1 MNESIENTEVM
12 EADADHQDAFLD
24 GWGEDDGLDTEGSA
38 DGQDAG
44 DQEESVGSEADAG
57 SEDAAESLSDVAG
70 TGATDERQEADAA
83 ENTDQQPPA
92 GQQAEPKTWTLRH
105 LDSEHTVG
113 EAEMVALAQKGLD
126 YDRIRGKYDEAK
138 PVIEMFGEFARAAG
152 MSIPDYVRSVRTE
165 AKRAGGMSEE
175 EARRAVDLEEREAS
189 IHAQEAHQQEQQDAR
204 RAEQERINR
213 DLVEFQRAFPDA
225 YDNAKKDPKSIPD
238 SVWAEVKNGLS
249 LTAAYSRY
257 AVEQARASVKTAQET
272 VKTVQQAHKNAQRST
287 GSMKSAG
294 NDSRNIDPFLAGF
307 DS

>member
-1 MNESIENTEVM
+1 MNETIENTEVM
-12 EADADHQDAFLD
+12 EETADQQDAFLD
-24 GWGEDDGLDTEGSA
+24 GWGEDDGLDTEVSA
-38 DGQDAG
+38 DGQDAD
-44 DQEESVGSEADAG
+44 DQEDSVGSETDAG
-57 SEDAAESLSDVAG
+57 SEDTSEGSPEG
-70 TGATDERQEADAA
+70 TENEASGEAQEADAA
-83 ENTDQQPPA
+83 ENNDQQPPE

-105 LDSEHTVG
+105 LDSERTVG
-113 EAEMVALAQKGLD
+113 EAEMVTLAQKGLD

-152 MSIPDYVRSVRTE
+152 MSIPDYVRQVRTE

-189 IHAQEAHQQEQQDAR
+189 IHAQEAQQQEQQAAK

-249 LTAAYSRY
+249 LTAA
-257 AVEQARASVKTAQET
+257 
-272 VKTVQQAHKNAQRST
+272 
-287 GSMKSAG
+287 
-294 NDSRNIDPFLAGF
+294 
-307 DS
+307 

>member
-1 MNESIENTEVM
+1 MSENIENTEVM
-12 EADADHQDAFLD
+12 EETADQQDAFLD
-24 GWGEDDGLDTEGSA
+24 GWGEDDGLDTEASA

-57 SEDAAESLSDVAG
+57 SEDAAASLSDVAG
-70 TGATDERQEADAA
+70 TGTTDEMQDADAA

-92 GQQAEPKTWTLRH
+92 GQQEEPKTWTLRH
-105 LDSEHTVG
+105 LDSERTVG
-113 EAEMVALAQKGLD
+113 EAEMVTLAQKGLD

-189 IHAQEAHQQEQQDAR
+189 IHAQEAQQQEQQAAR

-294 NDSRNIDPFLAGF
+294 NDSRNTDPFLAGF

>member
-12 EADADHQDAFLD
+12 EETADQQDAFLD
-24 GWGEDDGLDTEGSA
+24 GWGEDDGLDTDVSA
-38 DGQDAG
+38 DGQDAD
-44 DQEESVGSEADAG
+44 DQEESVGSETDAG
-57 SEDAAESLSDVAG
+57 SEDASEDSPEG
-70 TGATDERQEADAA
+70 TDNEASGEAQDADAA
-83 ENTDQQPPA
+83 ENPDQQPPE

-105 LDSEHTVG
+105 LDSERTVG

-189 IHAQEAHQQEQQDAR
+189 IHAQEAQQQEQQAAR

-272 VKTVQQAHKNAQRST
+272 VKTVQQTQKNAQRST

-294 NDSRNIDPFLAGF
+294 NDSRNVDPFLAGF
-307 DS
+307 GS

>member
-12 EADADHQDAFLD
+12 EETADQQDAFLD
-24 GWGEDDGLDTEGSA
+24 GWGEDDGLDTEVSA
-38 DGQDAG
+38 DGQDAD
-44 DQEESVGSEADAG
+44 DQEESVGSETDAG
-57 SEDAAESLSDVAG
+57 SEDAGEGSPEGAENVASG
-70 TGATDERQEADAA
+70 EAQEADAA
-83 ENTDQQPPA
+83 ENTDQQPPE
-92 GQQAEPKTWTLRH
+92 GQQAELKTWTLRH
-105 LDSEHTVG
+105 LDSERTVG
-113 EAEMVALAQKGLD
+113 EAEMVTLAQKGLD

-152 MSIPDYVRSVRTE
+152 MSIPDYVRQVRTE

-189 IHAQEAHQQEQQDAR
+189 IHAQEAQQQEQQAAK

-225 YDNAKKDPKSIPD
+225 YDNAKKDPKIIPD
-238 SVWAEVKNGLS
+238 SVWAEVKSGLS

-272 VKTVQQAHKNAQRST
+272 VKTVQQTQKNAQRST

-294 NDSRNIDPFLAGF
+294 NDSRNADPFLAGF

>member
-1 MNESIENTEVM
+1 MEENIETTEVM
-12 EADADHQDAFLD
+12 EANADQQDAFLD
-24 GWGEDDGLDTEGSA
+24 GWGEDDGLDAVDSA

-44 DQEESVGSEADAG
+44 GQEESAGSEAGAG
-57 SEDAAESLSDVAG
+57 SENADEGSPEGTENGASGEAQGADAAES
-70 TGATDERQEADAA
+70 
-83 ENTDQQPPA
+83 TDQQPTE

-105 LDSEHTVG
+105 LDSERTVG

-189 IHAQEAHQQEQQDAR
+189 IHAQEEMQRSQRSAQEAKRQRIGADL
-204 RAEQERINR
+204 AEFR
-213 DLVEFQRAFPDA
+213 RAFPDA
-225 YDNAKKDPKSIPD
+225 YDSAKSDPKTIPQ
-238 SVWAEVKNGLS
+238 SVWDDVNRGLS

-272 VKTVQQAHKNAQRST
+272 VKTVQQAQKNAQRTT

-294 NDSRNIDPFLAGF
+294 NDSRNVDPFLAGF
-307 DS
+307 GS

>member
-1 MNESIENTEVM
+1 MSENIENTEVM
-12 EADADHQDAFLD
+12 EETADQQDAFLD
-24 GWGEDDGLDTEGSA
+24 GWGEDDGLDTEASA

-57 SEDAAESLSDVAG
+57 SEDAAASLSDVAG
-70 TGATDERQEADAA
+70 TGTTDEMQDADAA

-92 GQQAEPKTWTLRH
+92 GQQEEPKTWTLRH
-105 LDSEHTVG
+105 LDSERTVG
-113 EAEMVALAQKGLD
+113 EAEMVTLAQKGLD

-175 EARRAVDLEEREAS
+175 EARRAVDLEDREAS
-189 IHAQEAHQQEQQDAR
+189 IHAQEAQQQEQQAAR

-294 NDSRNIDPFLAGF
+294 NDSRNTDPFLAGF

>member
-1 MNESIENTEVM
+1 MSENIENTEVM
-12 EADADHQDAFLD
+12 EETADQQDAFLD
-24 GWGEDDGLDTEGSA
+24 GWGEDDGLDTEASA

-57 SEDAAESLSDVAG
+57 SEDAAASLSDVAG
-70 TGATDERQEADAA
+70 TGTTDEMQDADAA

-92 GQQAEPKTWTLRH
+92 GQQEESKTWTLRH
-105 LDSEHTVG
+105 LDSERTVG
-113 EAEMVALAQKGLD
+113 EAEMVTLAQKGLD

-189 IHAQEAHQQEQQDAR
+189 IHAQEAQQQEQQAAR

-294 NDSRNIDPFLAGF
+294 NDSRNTDPFLAGF